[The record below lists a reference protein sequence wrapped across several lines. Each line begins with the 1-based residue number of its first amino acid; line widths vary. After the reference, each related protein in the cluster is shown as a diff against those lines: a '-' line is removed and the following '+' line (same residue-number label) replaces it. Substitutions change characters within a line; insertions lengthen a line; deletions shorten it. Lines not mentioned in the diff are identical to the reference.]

1 MVDSQFAL
9 GCNLDMNHS
18 HLESARI
25 NSERGVS
32 LVEFVLAFP
41 IVAMLV
47 FGIVD
52 FARYYAVTGVLRAGA
67 EQGINRARK
76 IPNFDVAYNG
86 MDPSDS
92 GYVRFTQARD
102 VVLNEAESVPLS
114 SLLSDEAHP
123 SGATLKN
130 ITVTDNG
137 LNSIAAPP
145 TVTRSAAVLRP
156 GECADVSGH
165 GQVCNGPVA
174 SGVPVSQLLQT
185 YPIRVVLF
193 AEIRPFLPF
202 LGTMTARGEAYGQR
216 ENVPQGPVAGVVPP
230 ALAFRGSPA
239 APLPPVLPASG
250 SKEPP
255 FNPVTCALRP
265 ARDVIAESLGTGGT
279 GTGSGKYPRTMADVP
294 SSGPGSL
301 CQVDGLP
308 PNSSM

>member
-1 MVDSQFAL
+1 
-9 GCNLDMNHS
+9 MNHS
-18 HLESARI
+18 HFKSTSI

-41 IVAMLV
+41 IVIMLV

-76 IPNFDVAYNG
+76 IPNFDMAYTG
-86 MDPSDS
+86 MDPSDA
-92 GYVRFTQARD
+92 GYMRFTQARD

-114 SLLSDEAHP
+114 SFLSDEAHP
-123 SGATLKN
+123 TGATLKN
-130 ITVTDNG
+130 ITMTDNG

-216 ENVPQGPVAGVVPP
+216 ENVPQGPVAGVVPQEE
-230 ALAFRGSPA
+230 AFHGAPE
-239 APLPPVLPASG
+239 APLPPVLPAYG
-250 SKEPP
+250 KKEPP
-255 FNPVTCALRP
+255 PVFVTCVAEP
-265 ARDVIAESLGTGGT
+265 RDAIDVSKISSPRDIKDVRES
-279 GTGSGKYPRTMADVP
+279 SGKCNK
-294 SSGPGSL
+294 PGLDPNKSL
-301 CQVDGLP
+301 
-308 PNSSM
+308 